1 MSMVIAV
8 IEHALVITSFVFIM
22 MVLIEYI
29 NVQTSGRWQ
38 VGLKRSRWKQY
49 ALASVLGAMP
59 GCLGAFTVV
68 SLYAHR
74 VMTFGALVTAMI
86 ATSGDEAFV
95 MFSMFPRRALAL
107 TVVLFVVG
115 WISGIVTDKLYRKK
129 PTLQPHTT
137 HDLELH
143 EPDTCRCFQKHEIL
157 RQLKGISFPRAL
169 LLGLLAV
176 FFFALIVGSVGPRE
190 WNWIKFTL
198 LGSTLFALF
207 VTATVPDHFL
217 EEHLWEHVLKKH
229 LLRIFAWTLGALVVI
244 QVLQSYLDIDAWVQ
258 GNTAVVLV
266 VAALLGLI
274 PQSGP
279 HLVLV
284 TLYAQG
290 SVPFGILLA
299 NSIVQDGHGA
309 LPLLAVS
316 KRAFI
321 RLKLINLLFGLVLG
335 ALALLLEH

>member
-1 MSMVIAV
+1 MM
-8 IEHALVITSFVFIM
+8 ITGFVFIM

-38 VGLKRSRWKQY
+38 SGLKRSLWRQY
-49 ALASVLGAMP
+49 ALASFLGAIP

-74 VMTFGALVTAMI
+74 MMTFGALVAAMI

-95 MFSMFPRRALAL
+95 MFSMFPKRALAL
-107 TVVLFVVG
+107 TGVLFAAG
-115 WISGIVTDKLYRKK
+115 WISGILTDKLYRKK
-129 PTLQPHTT
+129 PKPYLQTA

-143 EPDTCRCFQKHEIL
+143 EPDTCRCLQKHEVI
-157 RQLKGISFPRAL
+157 RQLKEISFPRAL
-169 LLGLLAV
+169 LLGLLVV
-176 FFFALIVGSVGPRE
+176 FLFALVLGSVGPRE
-190 WNWIKFTL
+190 WNWVKFTL
-198 LGSTLFALF
+198 LGSGLFAIF

-217 EEHLWEHVLKKH
+217 EEHLWEHTLKKH
-229 LLRIFAWTLGALVVI
+229 LLHIFAWTLSALIVI
-244 QVLQSYLDIDAWVQ
+244 QVLEAFLDVGAWVR
-258 GNTAVVLV
+258 GNSAVVLI
-266 VAALLGLI
+266 VASLVGLI

-279 HLVLV
+279 HLVFV

-290 SVPFGILLA
+290 TIPLGILLA
-299 NSIVQDGHGA
+299 NSIVQDGHGT

-316 KRAFI
+316 KRSFI
-321 RLKLINLLFGLVLG
+321 RLKLINMLVGLVLG